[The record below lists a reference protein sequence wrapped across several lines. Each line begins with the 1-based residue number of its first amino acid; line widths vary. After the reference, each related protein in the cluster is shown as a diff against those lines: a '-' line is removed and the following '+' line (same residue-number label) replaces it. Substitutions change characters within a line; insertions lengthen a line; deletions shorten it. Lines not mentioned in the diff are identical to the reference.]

1 MPVSGTMR
9 RWQGLRRIDL
19 NWEMTVISLAVTKG
33 TLATTVWP
41 EALQDKPGRRL
52 VRAAL
57 LALAGAALIW
67 LSAKIQVPFYPVPMT
82 MQTFVVLGLGMA
94 YGWRLGGAT
103 VSLYLAAG
111 ALGLPVFA
119 GTPEKG
125 IGLVYMLGGTGGYLL
140 GFLLAAAACG
150 WLAERGWDRN
160 VVGTALAMLVGNAL
174 IYIPGLLWLGSLY
187 GWDKP
192 ILEWGFVPFFLG
204 DLTKIALAAAVLPLA
219 WKAVGRRGRMAS

>member
-1 MPVSGTMR
+1 M
-9 RWQGLRRIDL
+9 
-19 NWEMTVISLAVTKG
+19 ISLAATKG

-41 EALQDKPGRRL
+41 VALEVGPGRRL

-57 LALAGAALIW
+57 LALAGCALIW

-82 MQTFVVLGLGMA
+82 MQTLVVLGLGMA
-94 YGWRLGGAT
+94 YGWRLGAAA
-103 VSLYLAAG
+103 VALYLAAG

-160 VVGTALAMLVGNAL
+160 VLGTALAMLIGNAL
-174 IYIPGLLWLGSLY
+174 IYIPGLLWLGSLF

-192 ILEWGFVPFFLG
+192 ILEWGLLPFVLG
-204 DLTKIALAAAVLPLA
+204 DLTKIALAAAILPLA
-219 WKAVGRRGRMAS
+219 WKIVGRRSKADS